1 MKYVMP
7 PLIRR
12 TVRSRFLGNFVL
24 LFGLLFLLG
33 TSLDTLMTFH
43 RYLRVAPGEGFERFL
58 SALGLVVDFQFPRL
72 FQLYALLWSP
82 AAVGAAGFTF
92 IRMQRHR
99 EIVLLLA
106 SGVSSRGLLRPI
118 AEGTLILASLQALNQ
133 EFMVP
138 KLAPLLSR
146 TQGDIG
152 QDAIQAFAVPPT
164 SDGQGRLWCAASCDP
179 TSGLL
184 VDVLILERDES
195 GRTIRR
201 IEASTALWDGSE
213 SWNLKDG
220 YAIDLSELPRPPKSV
235 EVMVS
240 SIDPMILLA
249 RHRSQFAALF
259 GWSDIIRTLQRVES
273 SGAELATVKAQFQR
287 QFSAHFS
294 ALLAGL
300 LLPFFTLPSLLKPC
314 PDGLVRAGGKAI
326 LFGLGAYVL
335 VWGSMLAAVPG
346 FSPWISPFLPTLL
359 LSPLAISAFIGIR
372 G

>member
-1 MKYVMP
+1 MKYAVP

-43 RYLRVAPGEGFERFL
+43 RYLRVAPGEDFGRFL
-58 SALGLVVDFQFPRL
+58 NALGLVVDFQLPRL

-118 AEGTLILASLQALNQ
+118 AEGTLILAALQGLNQ

-138 KLAPLLSR
+138 KLAPVLSR

-152 QDAIQAFAVPPT
+152 QDAIQAFSVPPT
-164 SDGQGRLWCAASCDP
+164 PDGLGRLWCAASCD
-179 TSGLL
+179 TTDGLL
-184 VDVLILERDES
+184 VEVLILERDDS

-201 IEASTALWDGSE
+201 IEASSARWNGSD
-213 SWNLKDG
+213 SWILEDG
-220 YAIDLSELPRPPKSV
+220 YAIDLSELPRPPTPV
-235 EVMVS
+235 ERMVS
-240 SIDPMILLA
+240 NLDPMILLA
-249 RHRSQFAALF
+249 RHRSQFAGLF
-259 GWSDIIRTLQRVES
+259 GWSDIMQTLQRLES
-273 SGAELATVKAQFQR
+273 SGSELRTVKSQFQR

-294 ALLAGL
+294 ALFAGL
-300 LLPFFTLPSLLKPC
+300 LLPFFTLPPLLNPC

-326 LFGLGAYVL
+326 LLGLGGYVM
-335 VWGSMLAAVPG
+335 VWGSMMAAVPG
-346 FSPWISPFLPTLL
+346 FSPWLAPFLPTLL
-359 LSPLAISAFIGIR
+359 LCPLAISAFIGTR

>member
-1 MKYVMP
+1 MKYALP

-43 RYLRVAPGEGFERFL
+43 RYLRVAPGEDFGRFL
-58 SALGLVVDFQFPRL
+58 NALGLVVDFQLPRL

-118 AEGTLILASLQALNQ
+118 AEGTLILGTLQALNQ
-133 EFMVP
+133 EFMLP
-138 KLAPLLSR
+138 KLAPLLCR

-152 QDAIQAFAVPPT
+152 QDAIRAFAVPPT
-164 SDGQGRLWCAASCDP
+164 PDGEGRLWCAASCD
-179 TSGLL
+179 TTNGVL
-184 VDVLILERDES
+184 VDVLILERDDV

-201 IEASTALWDGSE
+201 IEASSAQWNGSDSWILSDGS
-213 SWNLKDG
+213 S
-220 YAIDLSELPRPPKSV
+220 IDLSELPRPPNPV
-235 EVMVS
+235 ERLAS
-240 SIDPMILLA
+240 NIDPMILLA

-259 GWSDIIRTLQRVES
+259 GWTDIVRTLDRLET
-273 SGAELATVKAQFQR
+273 SGSELRTVQNQFQR

-300 LLPFFTLPSLLKPC
+300 LLPLFALPSLLKSSPE
-314 PDGLVRAGGKAI
+314 GLVRAGGRAI
-326 LFGLGAYVL
+326 LFGLGGYVL
-335 VWGSMLAAVPG
+335 VWGSMMADIPG
-346 FSPWISPFLPTLL
+346 FSPGFAPFLPTLL
-359 LSPLAISAFIGIR
+359 LSPLAIAAVIGIR